1 MKGGRF
7 RAAML
12 AVAAVILAAPP
23 AFAAKAVCTAKDST
37 GRRYV
42 QQTSG
47 LFDLRAEAIA
57 KGLVKAD
64 CRDRSKH
71 PASCRIIFCRVTR

>member
-1 MKGGRF
+1 MTEGRF
-7 RAAML
+7 RVATL
-12 AVAAVILAAPP
+12 ALAAVILAAPP

-57 KGLVKAD
+57 KGLVRAD
-64 CRDRSKH
+64 CRDRSTH
-71 PASCRIIFCRVTR
+71 PASCKIIFCKVTR